1 MDGLKILM
9 EGLNNWKL
17 RLILSALLCIMGLAG
32 LISMTLGLFI
42 DLSIYDKSI
51 VAIAIWMVGI
61 PTYLILSGL
70 ANVTP
75 QSIAKFIN
83 ETNTQINGDLQ
94 ILLRD
99 SNDLD
104 EPAKTKQ
111 QELIELFRKTP
122 LYKFLPDKPVKQAY
136 FLMLIS
142 MIGSF
147 GIWLTS

>member
-70 ANVTP
+70 AKVTP

-94 ILLRD
+94 ILLQN